1 MNRPALR
8 VVVDNEGQVHDG
20 CPRCADVDVDDVS
33 NLEAENRRLL
43 RRVKQLERDK
53 AAEREEDPQRMHIID
68 LIERWK
74 MATGHPRANAH
85 TADRFDLVKAR
96 LREGYTIDDLKLAID
111 GIGHYRYV
119 ANGQRTRTGT
129 PGQRH
134 DRLGIVLGGGE
145 QVEKFANLG
154 AAARR
159 ELKREDT

>member
-1 MNRPALR
+1 MKPNLQ

-20 CPRCADVDVDDVS
+20 CPRCEDVAVEDVAHLESEVRRLRRKIDR
-33 NLEAENRRLL
+33 LEADKAR
-43 RRVKQLERDK
+43 ERD
-53 AAEREEDPQRMHIID
+53 EDPQRTQIID

-96 LREGYTIDDLKLAID
+96 LREGYTVEDLKLAID

-119 ANGQRTRTGT
+119 VNGQRSRTGT
-129 PGQRH
+129 KGQRH
-134 DRLGIVLGGGE
+134 DRLGICLGGGE

-154 AAARR
+154 HQA
-159 ELKREDT
+159 KKEDK

>member
-1 MNRPALR
+1 MRPNLQ

-20 CPRCADVDVDDVS
+20 CPRCREVGYEDVQ

-43 RRVKQLERDK
+43 RKVKQYERDK
-53 AAEREEDPQRMHIID
+53 QAERENDPQRSAIID

-85 TADRFDLVKAR
+85 SADRFDLVKAR
-96 LREGYTIDDLKLAID
+96 LREGYGIEDLKLAID

-119 ANGQRTRTGT
+119 VNGQRSRRGT

-134 DRLGIVLGGGE
+134 DRLGICLGGGE

-154 AAARR
+154 YLAKK
-159 ELKREDT
+159 EEQ